1 MNDTLALLHSHHSDR
16 DFTDAP
22 VDEADLAAVV
32 EAAHRAPTSMNG
44 QQVSLVVV
52 RDPARRA
59 RLAELAGGQP
69 WIARAPVFLAVL
81 IDFHKT
87 RVAASRAGREQAIHR
102 SLEGFTVGAVD
113 AGIALASLMLAARS
127 LGMGVVPI
135 GSLRRDPQ
143 GVIDLLRLPPLTYP
157 VVGAA
162 VGHVAEPATRKPRLP
177 LAAFRHDE
185 VYRAEGLPA
194 AIEAYDRTLLE
205 HWRAIGRA
213 DGLRW
218 SENTGG
224 AYSRLYFPRTR
235 PVAERQGFTL
245 EE

>member
-1 MNDTLALLHSHHSDR
+1 VNDTLTLLHSHHSDR

-22 VDEADLAAVV
+22 VDEADLSAVV

-69 WIARAPVFLAVL
+69 WIARAPVFIAVL
-81 IDFHKT
+81 VDFHKT
-87 RVAASRAGREQAIHR
+87 RVAAARAGKEQAIHR

-113 AGIALASLMLAARS
+113 AGIALASLMVAARS
-127 LGMGVVPI
+127 LGLGVVPI

-143 GVIDLLRLPPLTYP
+143 GVVDLLRLPKLTYP
-157 VVGAA
+157 VVGVAI
-162 VGHVAEPATRKPRLP
+162 GHVARPAPRKPRLP

-185 VYRAEGLPA
+185 VYRSEGLPE
-194 AIEAYDRTLLE
+194 AIEAYDGTLVDYWRT
-205 HWRAIGRA
+205 IGRT
-213 DGLRW
+213 DGLSW

-224 AYSRLYFPRTR
+224 AYSRLYFPQAR

-245 EE
+245 EQ

>member
-1 MNDTLALLHSHHSDR
+1 MNETLALLHSHHSDR

-22 VDEADLAAVV
+22 VEEADLEDLV

-59 RLAELAGGQP
+59 RLAELAGGQA
-69 WIARAPVFLAVL
+69 WIARAPVFIAVV

-87 RVAASRAGREQAIHR
+87 QLAAARAGREQAIHR

-113 AGIALASLMLAARS
+113 AGIALASLLLAARS
-127 LGMGVVPI
+127 LGLGVVPI

-143 GVIDLLRLPPLTYP
+143 GVVELLGLPPLTYP
-157 VVGAA
+157 VVGVAI
-162 VGHVAEPATRKPRLP
+162 GHVAKPATRKPRLP

-185 VYRAEGLPA
+185 VYRPEAVPA
-194 AIEAYDRTLLE
+194 AIEAYDRTLLDY
-205 HWRAIGRA
+205 WRSIGRT
-213 DGLRW
+213 DGLSW

-224 AYSRLYFPRTR
+224 AYRRLYYPKAR